1 MSPCGFVA
9 TYLDSVCFASRFP
22 LGLPVAMSC
31 CCFSLSV
38 GGIRGLQ
45 KECRGSPPD
54 KAKAVLGEGV
64 VADQGVLDDGLHA
77 LDER

>member
-1 MSPCGFVA
+1 MRIRCYLPRIGVFCLAIFPRVSCGE
-9 TYLDSVCFASRFP
+9 DGR
-22 LGLPVAMSC
+22 C
-31 CCFSLSV
+31 CVSLSV

-45 KECRGSPPD
+45 KECRGPPAD
-54 KAKAVLGEGV
+54 KAEAVLGKGV